1 MVRPVV
7 GSVSA
12 GGTGA
17 TSFSERLA
25 KARILS
31 GRLRAREA
39 LTSAWASLREAKMG
53 ASERDSA
60 PPVGRLGGGLN
71 GGGAGAGGGV
81 GGERARQLAPQHDLA
96 GDEGRELRRH
106 HLTEDERVELGEGQA
121 AAGHQLVHEERAQV
135 HGGEILEVAVRAD
148 EGGSKAGDHGHAGRW
163 RTVGRGSRVVRL
175 VLPAMGHEYP
185 RVDSRITCLIE

>member
-1 MVRPVV
+1 MPFSQAIFWALSPMVRPVV

-39 LTSAWASLREAKMG
+39 LTRAWASLREAKMG

-60 PPVGRLGGGLN
+60 PP
-71 GGGAGAGGGV
+71 AM
-81 GGERARQLAPQHDLA
+81 
-96 GDEGRELRRH
+96 
-106 HLTEDERVELGEGQA
+106 
-121 AAGHQLVHEERAQV
+121 
-135 HGGEILEVAVRAD
+135 
-148 EGGSKAGDHGHAGRW
+148 
-163 RTVGRGSRVVRL
+163 TVSAW
-175 VLPAMGHEYP
+175 P
-185 RVDSRITCLIE
+185 SRIWSAASVAA